1 MANRFGNQYRIAIGT
16 ETAYASGGTVAGPP
30 VTTSWATL
38 TVHSGVMVQTPVVNT
53 ATTTHKS
60 LTHIDTPCEII
71 PTTKMGNV
79 TVSGDA
85 TLDILKKYLTGIV
98 KDAGPM
104 GVDYQFFA
112 NPDDAPS
119 FILLQL
125 WSDAPS
131 GTNFTVDRA
140 IGAKL
145 LSLEITGTSGGLI
158 QFNANFETQ
167 PVEREATQAITG
179 TDPGLICGTPLQFGD
194 VIAALALGDTATAL
208 ESFTINLV
216 NEYTADGT
224 KFANSKVISNPRII
238 RQGGEFSYTCN
249 YDSTGGEKDVDIIN
263 NPDSILSDSISLTP
277 DGTLDGKHIDFAI
290 NSIATSIE
298 RPDTDKDY
306 FKLNYSGRIVYDS
319 ALTYAVDINL
329 ITIT

>member
-1 MANRFGNQYRIAIGT
+1 
-16 ETAYASGGTVAGPP
+16 
-30 VTTSWATL
+30 
-38 TVHSGVMVQTPVVNT
+38 
-53 ATTTHKS
+53 
-60 LTHIDTPCEII
+60 
-71 PTTKMGNV
+71 MGNV

-85 TLDILKKYLTGIV
+85 TFDILKKYLTGIV
-98 KDAGPM
+98 KDPGWL
-104 GVDYQFFA
+104 GTNQFFA

-119 FILLQL
+119 FILLQI
-125 WSDAPS
+125 WSDAPT

-167 PVEREATQAITG
+167 PIEREATQAITG
-179 TDPGLICGTPLQFGD
+179 SDPGLICGTPLQFGD
-194 VIAALALGDTATAL
+194 VGAILALGNSATAL
-208 ESFTINLV
+208 ESFTINLM

-238 RQGGEFSYTCN
+238 RQGGEISYTCN
-249 YDSTGGEKDVDIIN
+249 YDSDGIEVVVDNIN
-263 NPDSILSDSISLTP
+263 NPDTILNDLIYLTP
-277 DGTLDGKHIDFAI
+277 DGTYNGEYIAFAI

-319 ALTYAVDINL
+319 SSGYAVSIDLSNL
-329 ITIT
+329 T